1 MQLIDEGKKIKLSL
15 QNSFKACRTFGVTY
29 TNMTREEYVT
39 LESKEN
45 FLPIDQVIRRRPYYT
60 TVRLITSQSLQF
72 TPKPFL
78 REVSTTT
85 NLMEIIRQKKSAYES
100 YIEAI
105 PLDQV
110 DLDPAFQ
117 NKLQFY
123 GPKDE
128 VIIHLDQ
135 ASYQKLPNLHQ
146 DQKHDRHG
154 SLSSFDYSQV
164 KKLTNDKIGHGENN
178 YSRYRYKIKIEFSQ
192 PEFEFIIKT
201 LFNNVRAESY
211 IYDRD
216 MEFPTPPVHKDT
228 VSMPILSK
236 NGLELDDYTTNTQ
249 EFITLFTH
257 LGPLQ
262 ITNSSQFETFPLT
275 RYTMHNVYCESITG
289 TDWEILSLHTK
300 DTHMLIHKDENVAI
314 VHVEK

>member
-1 MQLIDEGKKIKLSL
+1 M
-15 QNSFKACRTFGVTY
+15 A
-29 TNMTREEYVT
+29 REEYVI
-39 LESKEN
+39 LESKDN
-45 FLPIDQVIRRRPYYT
+45 FLLIDQVIRKRPYYT
-60 TVRLITSQSLQF
+60 TVRLITAPSLQF

-85 NLMEIIRQKKSAYES
+85 NLMELIRLKKNAYKS

-135 ASYQKLPNLHQ
+135 VSYQKLPNLHQ
-146 DQKHDRHG
+146 DQKHDRYG
-154 SLSSFDYSQV
+154 SISSFDYSQV
-164 KKLTNDKIGHGENN
+164 KKLTNDKIGHGEND
-178 YSRYRYKIKIEFSQ
+178 YSRYRYKIKIKFSQ

-211 IYDRD
+211 IYDPG
-216 MEFPTPPVHKDT
+216 MELPTPQIHKDT
-228 VSMPILSK
+228 VSMPVLSN
-236 NGLELDDYTTNTQ
+236 NGLELDDYTTDTQ
-249 EFITLFTH
+249 ELITLFTH
-257 LGPLQ
+257 LEPLQ
-262 ITNSSQFETFPLT
+262 ITNSSQYETFPLT
-275 RYTMHNVYCESITG
+275 RYTMNNVYCESITG
-289 TDWEILSLHTK
+289 TNWEILSLHTK
-300 DTHMLIHKDENVAI
+300 DTHMFIQKNEKVAI
-314 VHVEK
+314 VHVER